1 MPEKENFGQKFL
13 IIRIDF
19 SEYFCFWQNSGF
31 FSDVQFF
38 YSPHS
43 TFKFNRDSCISSSSF
58 SPLMCIIVFLC
69 LFNNMLDEIFES

>member
-1 MPEKENFGQKFL
+1 MCAADGPCDQDLSHLVPEKENFGQKFL

-38 YSPHS
+38 LLT
-43 TFKFNRDSCISSSSF
+43 TFYF
-58 SPLMCIIVFLC
+58 
-69 LFNNMLDEIFES
+69 